1 MIILLYTLLA
11 LVILLIIGLIC
22 EEFLSFI
29 EDKNLNPPG
38 DIIKLDTGNTHMFS
52 KGNGNNTVVFTSGSG
67 VTSPYCDYYKLQENV
82 SKFSKTALFERYGY
96 GFSDNVEY
104 DANIDAIVENLR
116 QSLKASG
123 HTPPYVIVA
132 HSMAGLEA
140 LRFAQLYPNEVKGIV
155 MIDALNPWFIEHKKK
170 TSIISIR
177 FLQILKYTGILR
189 LLTLTPYFKNKLQIN
204 NITDEVNRI
213 KKALFIRN
221 FWNEDMIT
229 ELKSL
234 SSNCTKVLDKSQSI
248 GDIPLI
254 ILTAENEKNFSKEE
268 KDAWINTQKD
278 LITWSSRS
286 KQVLVK
292 GADHFIH
299 HTNQDVVLI
308 AIKEILED

>member
-1 MIILLYTLLA
+1 MIILLYTLLG

-29 EDKNLNPPG
+29 EDKNLKAPG
-38 DIIKLDTGNTHMFS
+38 DTIKLNTGNIHIFS
-52 KGNGNNTVVFTSGSG
+52 KGNGNNTVVFTSGYG
-67 VTSPYCDYYKLQENV
+67 VTSPYYDYYKLQENA
-82 SKFSKTALFERYGY
+82 SKFSKTAVFERYGY

-104 DANIDAIVENLR
+104 DANIDTIIENLR

-123 HTPPYVIVA
+123 HTTPYVIVA

-140 LRFAQLYPNEVKGIV
+140 LRFAQLYPNEVKGII

-189 LLTLTPYFKNKLQIN
+189 LLTLTSYFKNKLQFNDKI
-204 NITDEVNRI
+204 DEVNRI
-213 KKALFIRN
+213 KKALFIKN

-229 ELKSL
+229 ELKNL

-268 KDAWINTQKD
+268 KDAWLNTQKD
-278 LITWSSRS
+278 LTTWSSKS
-286 KQVLVK
+286 KQVFVK
-292 GADHFIH
+292 GSNHFIH
-299 HTNQDVVLI
+299 HTHQDVVLI

>member
-1 MIILLYTLLA
+1 MIILLYILLG

-22 EEFLSFI
+22 EEFLSFS
-29 EDKNLNPPG
+29 EDKNLKAPG
-38 DIIKLDTGNTHMFS
+38 DMIKLSTGNTHIFS
-52 KGNGNNTVVFTSGSG
+52 KGNGTNTVVFTSGYG

-82 SKFSKTALFERYGY
+82 SKFSKTVVFERYGY

-104 DANIDAIVENLR
+104 DANIDTIVENLR

-123 HTPPYVIVA
+123 HTPPYVIVS

-140 LRFAQLYPNEVKGIV
+140 LRFAQLYPKEVKGIV

-204 NITDEVNRI
+204 NMDDEINRI

-229 ELKSL
+229 ELKNL

-268 KDAWINTQKD
+268 KAAWVNTQKD

-286 KQVLVK
+286 KQVFVK

-299 HTNQDVVLI
+299 HTHQDVVLI

>member
-1 MIILLYTLLA
+1 MIILLYILLVF
-11 LVILLIIGLIC
+11 VILLIIGLIC
-22 EEFLSFI
+22 EELLSFL
-29 EDKNLNPPG
+29 ENKNLKAPG
-38 DIIKLDTGNTHMFS
+38 DMIKLNTGNTHIFS
-52 KGNGNNTVVFTSGSG
+52 KGNGNNTVVFTSGHG

-177 FLQILKYTGILR
+177 LLQILKYTGIL
-189 LLTLTPYFKNKLQIN
+189 K
-204 NITDEVNRI
+204 
-213 KKALFIRN
+213 
-221 FWNEDMIT
+221 
-229 ELKSL
+229 
-234 SSNCTKVLDKSQSI
+234 I
-248 GDIPLI
+248 GR
-254 ILTAENEKNFSKEE
+254 AH
-268 KDAWINTQKD
+268 
-278 LITWSSRS
+278 
-286 KQVLVK
+286 V
-292 GADHFIH
+292 
-299 HTNQDVVLI
+299 
-308 AIKEILED
+308 

>member
-1 MIILLYTLLA
+1 MIILLYILLVF
-11 LVILLIIGLIC
+11 VILLIIGLIC
-22 EEFLSFI
+22 EELLSFL
-29 EDKNLNPPG
+29 ENKNLKAPG
-38 DIIKLDTGNTHMFS
+38 DMIKLNTGNTHIFS
-52 KGNGNNTVVFTSGSG
+52 KGNGNNTVVFTSGHG

-177 FLQILKYTGILR
+177 LLQILKYTGILR

-204 NITDEVNRI
+204 NMADEVNRI
-213 KKALFIRN
+213 KK
-221 FWNEDMIT
+221 E
-229 ELKSL
+229 
-234 SSNCTKVLDKSQSI
+234 I
-248 GDIPLI
+248 GR
-254 ILTAENEKNFSKEE
+254 AH
-268 KDAWINTQKD
+268 
-278 LITWSSRS
+278 
-286 KQVLVK
+286 V
-292 GADHFIH
+292 
-299 HTNQDVVLI
+299 
-308 AIKEILED
+308 